1 VKKRV
6 IHFPRGKSV
15 PPESI
20 AEHRSRVVVN
30 VGAQRY
36 ALDISCTATRLSTAN
51 QLSPGTHIET
61 KFLHLRKPVSLGD
74 RIDGWRVCWL
84 GGWDKGKL
92 FYVVMVERAV
102 PTVTPKRTQSS

>member
-6 IHFPRGKSV
+6 IHFPRRKSV
-15 PPESI
+15 APEPVTGR
-20 AEHRSRVVVN
+20 RSRIVVN

-36 ALDISCTATRLSTAN
+36 ALDISCTATSLSTAN